1 LKILRWIWIA
11 IIAILVVYLGV
22 EELWYFGYGGYRFAS
37 VHAWGTFPP
46 GMTVKLY
53 LLLGIVG
60 FAIVTEVISLI
71 VNQRRQ
77 DDTVARESDKSVS
90 SEGETNHDHT

>member
-1 LKILRWIWIA
+1 MKILRWIWIA

-37 VHAWGTFPP
+37 VHAWGTFPS
-46 GMTVKLY
+46 GMAVKHY

-60 FAIVTEVISLI
+60 FAVVTEAISLI
-71 VNQRRQ
+71 VNRR
-77 DDTVARESDKSVS
+77 RNEPNSKG
-90 SEGETNHDHT
+90 SETSASEVGRNGT